1 MDVPEVRVTAPVPEG
16 NEQSAKCEA
25 EGDKPDPAEDTI
37 KRMIEAAYT

>member
-1 MDVPEVRVTAPVPEG
+1 MNVPEVRAPVPEC

-25 EGDKPDPAEDTI
+25 DGDKPDPAEDAI